1 LPCQIKIPYWKFDI
15 YKKKNNF
22 TKVAKNLAK
31 DKKDENNFARLS
43 K

>member
-1 LPCQIKIPYWKFDI
+1 MSNKNTLLKVWHIQE
-15 YKKKNNF
+15 KNNF